1 MAEDITNFDD
11 QFEEQSQMADFLGP
25 AKIGVNLPSNNIVE
39 QNPTYSIKDNTVGSA
54 PNFEQSAATQI
65 NPAKAALDKAINL
78 AVNNQDDTNYNK
90 PYIFD
95 SSPAAA
101 HKARYKAYGQETFD
115 RIGFDPM
122 IDNEAWFN
130 KNTTIGD
137 DAKRWLTHSAAPML
151 GLGILANPK
160 SYGRIISDF
169 DFGADP
175 NEAELYEEY
184 NQLGYSTKGGVGG
197 FLVNLGNSASY
208 SAGILLEGAIEG
220 ALIGAAVGFAE
231 GGVTAIPGAA
241 IGGVTGMFKNIPK
254 LFKSIGQGVK
264 GFAKTLQAVNKLQ
277 DVNAARN
284 AWKNAGKTMGNFI
297 NPLSN
302 TKNAYLQYI
311 AANPDN
317 LTNLAR
323 NARTAGAFMHDIKN
337 INMALSEGRL
347 EGGFAENEIYK
358 QLYNDYYD
366 TYGVVAPDEVQQ
378 NFRKQA
384 KAGGMFNTIANA
396 AVVFYS
402 NKIAFPSV
410 TQARFLKGVP
420 KFSKRVGRVGKNN
433 IIYKP
438 GKTLKDDLY
447 LIEKANAAN
456 AAKALLKPAAY
467 GRVGLN
473 YFKANL
479 VEGLQEV
486 TQDILQ
492 DATKNYYVNTY
503 KNPAVGNYYYAMG
516 LLRDSFYK
524 SMSAQGL
531 ETFLSGFFMGSV
543 LQIPGKLVNFTQ
555 NQVNKY
561 KDREAY
567 EKTKTQSDE
576 VAQDI
581 VNSLNEMTKN
591 GKFFF
596 DPRLQN
602 YGVQFTVARDL
613 DKDDTTLKQIKDGEF
628 AAFQK
633 AVFTAIRTG
642 TFDMFLKNFAGYKN
656 YTAKELE
663 EALNLEKGQGQS
675 ALDNIDN
682 AVKNANIIKNRYDYA
697 IGKFK
702 QGPNP
707 ADFEDGSAD
716 QLKAIVY
723 QEAFQA
729 GIGNFVFLGRAFDD
743 SLTRAEKLLSK
754 LGKIDTIQNSRFT
767 NAQFLVEQGGL
778 FEGTSK
784 LATEIELLKSET
796 ESLKQTEDPAAQKQI
811 RDNEA
816 IIEALE
822 DFYARQ
828 TEFTQIL
835 LGDKVSNQLLDAIK
849 VKPDGTVDEDVEA
862 LNKANA
868 ELVEELS
875 VAYKDSF
882 NNLLKTLASTQSDTA
897 VAKQEIVSAEEL
909 DDLFTDLVDMHVLK
923 HESNVLS
930 KYVSLIADPGGF
942 YEHVNRNYDWML
954 EEYLRRE
961 ETFKELVN
969 AEFKADALNGALNH
983 LAEQG
988 IFVDLEELADFLEN
1002 GTLPEY
1008 FIDTKNRRYITKDN
1022 IFYNQY
1028 FKTLK
1033 EAKDL
1038 SERKPAGE
1046 ASNNEEVKAKKKE
1059 EYAAEKAKEEEL
1071 ARKKYEENLKKDTGF
1086 TEAEIVNNNE
1096 EAKAKAQE
1104 DLTKAESDLKIV
1116 KDGLETVKTN
1126 DYDAINTLADTLAT
1140 NNIILDSRAQQ
1151 IINETAKDKDF
1162 QKAVAQKLKK
1172 LTELNPELSEEE
1184 INVTAYYITAIEKEF
1199 ASLLDTLP
1207 KQIEELKLKT
1217 ETDIIDLTAEPAYI
1231 AYQQELEAIAK
1242 KYEELEKELD
1252 KALPTDTTSMADVK
1266 EMSTDMEWDDLDQE
1280 LRIILQPKFIQHL
1293 SSIGVSP
1300 ELQDLDE
1307 PEYNKIRKNWL
1318 ETQGEVVNKYNAD
1331 KKAKA
1336 AELKK
1341 KSATAPEFEKIENY
1355 DLSELT
1361 LKQLVSI
1368 RENVQELVD
1377 TGVLKRESKDKDGKT
1392 KTTTQE
1398 VGKEDIEA
1406 FARDLEK
1413 LDIYI
1418 ENRRNNPVTRKPYQ
1432 AALDLFKE
1440 RILARQNEVE
1450 VIKDEEGNVVSR
1462 KLKDKTT
1469 ERPSSLAAE
1478 IEQEILEKD
1487 PFRYNQI
1494 DPLLEVYDTVV
1505 EDSQP
1510 EDVVSNFI
1518 TALKAYK
1525 SARVYSEK
1533 KIEDI
1538 EEELNKD
1545 SSRENV
1551 ERVLI
1556 KYAFK
1561 ERSEAGTQIDNLIR
1575 EFLTVNTD
1583 GTFNEIAKPENMS
1596 QEAFDNLFGVTGV
1609 ITKVRDGIIDGKYFV
1624 VASNFLIFDENLR
1637 DSGVAGEIDLL
1648 TIKVDEETGEFSF
1661 RIVDIKTGKEDNW
1674 KQWGQGTLGDKKVNY
1689 SAQQSIYANLIYNM
1703 TGIEPEIALI
1713 PIALDVTLDGE
1724 IRSAKLSNVLDK
1736 QNKERKDADKEP
1748 LDTLELEYL
1757 KEVEAK
1763 GIVKIKPEFKE
1774 EEDDTKEDPNTEAE
1788 KVLHTLDKYLGKKVI
1803 YQGQEGILTLNE
1815 DGTYTVET
1823 TTPASTDAKAG
1834 LERKI
1839 TKVISS
1845 ETVEKGRRK
1854 GQTRTVTQTNSIEE
1868 VEGTKV
1874 SVTEYEAKL
1883 GDTTVTFGGR
1893 RMTFKEFKEE
1903 FPLDEDYEE
1912 ILGDWSDLNDDT
1924 IITVKKVNRTPSNS
1938 RFKTVVSIYSPVFGG
1953 KMDISIKEN
1962 DAKYDAELAAL
1973 QGKPQVQQP
1982 VGEVK
1987 EGVEEL
1993 FDSNPE
1999 LASIGTPQQYS
2010 AYLDTIFPDSKVKD
2024 IVYHVNKTGT
2034 ISIIDNKAFY
2044 STDFGFWLIE
2054 LEEIK
2059 GKRIPILLN
2068 ITNPTIVDSYYE
2080 FTDQAKKFRESE
2092 LGDEYVTPDEV
2103 REKNTDSV
2111 IGRDS
2116 GQGANEKTYVTYK
2129 KEQVY
2134 QLGSKQD
2141 IQGFK
2146 EFAQGTQPTT
2156 QPVTK
2161 IIDIT
2166 QNGLPVKDGTL
2177 VLESL
2182 GVQPLRRI
2190 TNVGQV
2196 SVIEGELVEA
2206 EFVNKSERQARINGV
2221 TYRVNRNNLGEIVSL
2236 TYNVN
2241 DEKIA
2246 EIDFESG
2253 ALMTQLNLVRK
2264 QLGSVQDDTER
2275 LDLIDQELDITD
2287 RLKALNNKRKGFVE
2301 NNPQRTMR
2309 GTTANNYIFALNRLP
2324 NEYQK
2329 AGKKDTK
2336 VDTIRQAKIIS
2347 NISAVSTVADQVTA
2361 IMAAEYPAE
2370 VDKLLEKGA
2379 LAITKPELDKI
2390 TLWAQQ
2396 TISELENLALNL
2408 IDDNIPITDVEDQIK
2423 GLTEFLNDLELIKL
2437 NKDGRISKRQKEA
2450 NKVFGPKAKGVSKRT
2465 DIPAD
2470 ERSIGGETKT
2480 VPGKTTRNEIKNTI
2494 KSTNKSDEDL
2504 INDILGSSKKA
2515 PKKTKAA
2522 AKEGQKLI
2530 DAISAAKNS
2539 EELEAAKTEAI
2550 VFLAKNLDAIS
2561 SEEIDAAYEAKALEI
2576 YSTLS
2581 KETLSVDQ
2589 VLISKNPI
2597 FTEESE
2603 VVVVKSIKEDEV
2615 SIQPL
2620 YGEESRTF
2628 TYEELNENF
2637 MSKEAMELSK
2647 EETPKTDVSQE
2658 TKESMQGNDEVLN
2671 EMDSEE
2677 IADKIN
2683 ESPIDEKSMLDQL
2696 NKNSKLC

>member
-1 MAEDITNFDD
+1 
-11 QFEEQSQMADFLGP
+11 
-25 AKIGVNLPSNNIVE
+25 
-39 QNPTYSIKDNTVGSA
+39 
-54 PNFEQSAATQI
+54 
-65 NPAKAALDKAINL
+65 
-78 AVNNQDDTNYNK
+78 
-90 PYIFD
+90 
-95 SSPAAA
+95 
-101 HKARYKAYGQETFD
+101 
-115 RIGFDPM
+115 
-122 IDNEAWFN
+122 
-130 KNTTIGD
+130 
-137 DAKRWLTHSAAPML
+137 
-151 GLGILANPK
+151 
-160 SYGRIISDF
+160 
-169 DFGADP
+169 
-175 NEAELYEEY
+175 
-184 NQLGYSTKGGVGG
+184 
-197 FLVNLGNSASY
+197 
-208 SAGILLEGAIEG
+208 
-220 ALIGAAVGFAE
+220 
-231 GGVTAIPGAA
+231 
-241 IGGVTGMFKNIPK
+241 
-254 LFKSIGQGVK
+254 
-264 GFAKTLQAVNKLQ
+264 
-277 DVNAARN
+277 
-284 AWKNAGKTMGNFI
+284 
-297 NPLSN
+297 
-302 TKNAYLQYI
+302 
-311 AANPDN
+311 
-317 LTNLAR
+317 
-323 NARTAGAFMHDIKN
+323 
-337 INMALSEGRL
+337 
-347 EGGFAENEIYK
+347 
-358 QLYNDYYD
+358 
-366 TYGVVAPDEVQQ
+366 
-378 NFRKQA
+378 
-384 KAGGMFNTIANA
+384 
-396 AVVFYS
+396 
-402 NKIAFPSV
+402 
-410 TQARFLKGVP
+410 
-420 KFSKRVGRVGKNN
+420 
-433 IIYKP
+433 
-438 GKTLKDDLY
+438 
-447 LIEKANAAN
+447 
-456 AAKALLKPAAY
+456 
-467 GRVGLN
+467 
-473 YFKANL
+473 
-479 VEGLQEV
+479 
-486 TQDILQ
+486 
-492 DATKNYYVNTY
+492 
-503 KNPAVGNYYYAMG
+503 MG

-576 VAQDI
+576 VAQEI

-596 DPRLQN
+596 DPRIQN
-602 YGVQFTVARDL
+602 YGVQFAIAKDL
-613 DKDDTTLKQIKDGEF
+613 DRDDATLKDIKDGEF

-633 AVFTAIRTG
+633 AVFTALRTG

-656 YTAKELE
+656 YTAEELE
-663 EALNLEKGQGQS
+663 EALNLKKGQGQS

-743 SLTRAEKLLSK
+743 SLTRSEKLLSK

-835 LGDKVSNQLLDAIK
+835 FGDKVGSQLLDAIK

-897 VAKQEIVSAEEL
+897 VAKQEIVSSEEL

-988 IFVDLEELADFLEN
+988 IFVDLDQFADFLEN
-1002 GTLPEY
+1002 NTLPEY

-1022 IFYNQY
+1022 VFYNQY
-1028 FKTLK
+1028 VKTLK

-1038 SERKPAGE
+1038 SKRKPAGE

-1116 KDGLETVKTN
+1116 KDGLDTLKTN
-1126 DYDAINTLADTLAT
+1126 DADAINTLADTLAT
-1140 NNIILDSRAQQ
+1140 NNIVLDSRANQ
-1151 IINETAKDKDF
+1151 IIADNADDKEF
-1162 QKAVAQKLKK
+1162 RKVVEQKRKK
-1172 LTELNPELSEEE
+1172 LTELNPELSEED
-1184 INVTAYYITAIEKEF
+1184 INVYAYYVTALEKELG
-1199 ASLLDTLP
+1199 SLLDTLP

-1217 ETDIIDLTAEPAYI
+1217 ETDITDLTAEPAYI

-1252 KALPTDTTSMADVK
+1252 KALPTDTTSTADVT

-1341 KSATAPEFEKIENY
+1341 KSATAPEFEKLKDY

-1361 LKQLVSI
+1361 LKQLVNI
-1368 RENVQELVD
+1368 RETIQEVVD
-1377 TGVLKRESKDKDGKT
+1377 TGVLKLERKDKDGEIEIIT
-1392 KTTTQE
+1392 EE

-1450 VIKDEEGNVVSR
+1450 IITDEEGNVVSR

-1538 EEELNKD
+1538 EEELNQD

-1575 EFLTVNTD
+1575 DFLTVNTD
-1583 GTFNEIAKPENMS
+1583 GTFNEIVKPKNMS
-1596 QEAFDNLFGVTGV
+1596 QEAFDNLFGITGV
-1609 ITKVRDGIIDGKYFV
+1609 ITKVRDGIIDGEYFV

-1674 KQWGQGTLGDKKVNY
+1674 KQWGEGTLGDKKVNY

-1724 IRSAKLSNVLDK
+1724 IRSAKLSSVLDK

-1774 EEDDTKEDPNTEAE
+1774 EEDDTKEDPNAEAE

-1815 DGTYTVET
+1815 DGTYTVEVT
-1823 TTPASTDAKAG
+1823 TTQP
-1834 LERKI
+1834 
-1839 TKVISS
+1839 
-1845 ETVEKGRRK
+1845 TVEPVGEIVNKSEIPKSVTSIEIPNPLSDFMVSFTDETGKQQEVYVAIDAQEKPVIKLNNPPIDAKGRRPSRAQVDQLARK
-1854 GQTRTVTQTNSIEE
+1854 YLGDDLVDFMLGWKALSNEQQSIIEYNVLGIPIIDKIIGGELYTKATLEE
-1868 VEGTKV
+1868 VNKQ
-1874 SVTEYEAKL
+1874 Y
-1883 GDTTVTFGGR
+1883 
-1893 RMTFKEFKEE
+1893 
-1903 FPLDEDYEE
+1903 
-1912 ILGDWSDLNDDT
+1912 NDT
-1924 IITVKKVNRTPSNS
+1924 ISSKI
-1938 RFKTVVSIYSPVFGG
+1938 
-1953 KMDISIKEN
+1953 
-1962 DAKYDAELAAL
+1962 
-1973 QGKPQVQQP
+1973 
-1982 VGEVK
+1982 K
-1987 EGVEEL
+1987 EGVDKYL
-1993 FDSNPE
+1993 RPFAPE
-1999 LASIGTPQQYS
+1999 GLRERIQKGENDIKSAS
-2010 AYLDTIFPDSKVKD
+2010 LDKPKESLKI
-2024 IVYHVNKTGT
+2024 
-2034 ISIIDNKAFY
+2034 
-2044 STDFGFWLIE
+2044 LIE
-2054 LEEIK
+2054 
-2059 GKRIPILLN
+2059 
-2068 ITNPTIVDSYYE
+2068 D
-2080 FTDQAKKFRESE
+2080 
-2092 LGDEYVTPDEV
+2092 
-2103 REKNTDSV
+2103 
-2111 IGRDS
+2111 
-2116 GQGANEKTYVTYK
+2116 YK
-2129 KEQVY
+2129 KALSRFE
-2134 QLGSKQD
+2134 S
-2141 IQGFK
+2141 
-2146 EFAQGTQPTT
+2146 TQPQAE

-2166 QNGLPVKDGTL
+2166 KNGLPVKDGTL

-2190 TNVGQV
+2190 TNVGQI

-2206 EFVNKSERQARINGV
+2206 EFVNKSESKARINGV

-2264 QLGSVQDDTER
+2264 QLGSVQNDTER

-2287 RLKALNNKRKGFVE
+2287 RLKALNNKRKDLVK

-2329 AGKKDTK
+2329 AAKKDTK
-2336 VDTIRQAKIIS
+2336 VDTIRQAKVIS

-2370 VDKLLEKGA
+2370 VDKLIEKGA
-2379 LAITKPELDKI
+2379 LAMTKPELYKI

-2408 IDDNIPITDVEDQIK
+2408 IDNNIPITDVEDQIK
-2423 GLTEFLNDLELIKL
+2423 GLTDFLNDLELIKL
-2437 NKDGRISKRQKEA
+2437 TKKDGRISKQQKKANEA
-2450 NKVFGPKAKGVSKRT
+2450 FGPKAKGVSKRT
-2465 DIPAD
+2465 NIPTD

-2480 VPGKTTRNEIKNTI
+2480 VPGKTTRNEIKKTI

-2539 EELEAAKTEAI
+2539 EELETAKTEAI

-2597 FTEESE
+2597 FTEESEE

-2658 TKESMQGNDEVLN
+2658 TKESMQGNDEVIN
-2671 EMDSEE
+2671 KIDSEKFVN
-2677 IADKIN
+2677 KIN
-2683 ESPIDEKSMLDQL
+2683 ESPVDEKSMLAQL
-2696 NKNSKLC
+2696 NKNSKKC